1 MEIFTN
7 IIWWI
12 NIFSIIFVLSA
23 FFMQILFAC
32 VPFLKPRK
40 YPKAKKYHDFTVIIR
55 ACNEEDVIADSVD
68 SALAADYP
76 SDKKHVIVFCHNCTD
91 KTAEIARA
99 HGART
104 IEFTDMNLKHRKASY
119 CMKLGMDRLAQD
131 PEGTYE
137 YFLFIDA
144 DNQVDKN
151 YFLACND
158 AADDGVLLGR
168 TFENSKNLTDNVISC
183 MTGLWYLRDN
193 SIACNARSAMNL
205 GCVMDGCASMVK
217 AEYALHWDAMSSSD
231 DLEFTLNRLLKDHL
245 KVEYIS
251 EAMVYEDQPTSLHD
265 MFARNTRM
273 GGGLNKLFWSTG
285 IKCFVKFLKALFDPK
300 EKFSQAMTY
309 LDMYCNSASIPMSLY
324 AVAWFVPY
332 YVFVLIYTGLGN
344 TMNIVGVGQYGFR
357 YYLIAAI
364 SVVVVVLF
372 LFFYYE
378 ILFGYLV
385 NRKKIVV
392 KKKSVL
398 VFSILLYPL
407 YILIDIESII
417 VGIFSKGKWKKLKR
431 SKTKIDTCEKKKSE
445 AETKQ

>member
-12 NIFSIIFVLSA
+12 NVFSIIFVLSV
-23 FFMQILFAC
+23 FFMQLLFSF
-32 VPFLKPRK
+32 VPFLKPKK

-68 SALAADYP
+68 SALKAKYP
-76 SDKKHVIVFCHNCTD
+76 EDKKHVIVFCHNCTD
-91 KTAEIARA
+91 RTAEIARA

-104 IEFTDMNLKHRKASY
+104 IEFTDMNPKHRKASY
-119 CMKLGMDRLAQD
+119 CMKLGMEELSKD

-144 DNQVDKN
+144 DNQIDEN
-151 YFLACND
+151 YYLACND
-158 AADDGVLLGR
+158 AADSGVLLGR
-168 TFENSKNLTDNVISC
+168 TFENSKNFTDNIISC

-193 SIACNARSAMNL
+193 SIACNARSALNL

-231 DLEFTLNRLLKDHL
+231 DLEFTLNRLLKDGR

-251 EAMVYEDQPTSLHD
+251 EAMVYEDQPTTLSD
-265 MFARNTRM
+265 MCKRNNRM

-285 IKCFVKFLKALFDPK
+285 IKCFEKFFTGLFNPKVKF
-300 EKFSQAMTY
+300 SMAMTY
-309 LDMYCNSASIPMSLY
+309 LDMYCNSGSIPASLY

-344 TMNIVGVGQYGFR
+344 TMNIVGVGQFGIR
-357 YYLIAAI
+357 YYVTAVII
-364 SVVVVVLF
+364 VVVAVLF
-372 LFFYYE
+372 VFFYYQ
-378 ILFGYLV
+378 ILFAYLV
-385 NRKKIVV
+385 NRKKVV
-392 KKKSVL
+392 VTKKRVV
-398 VFSILLYPL
+398 VFSILFYPL
-407 YILIDIESII
+407 YILVDAGSII
-417 VGIFSKGKWKKLKR
+417 TGIFSKGKWKKLKR
-431 SKTKIDTCEKKKSE
+431 SKTKISTSK
-445 AETKQ
+445 